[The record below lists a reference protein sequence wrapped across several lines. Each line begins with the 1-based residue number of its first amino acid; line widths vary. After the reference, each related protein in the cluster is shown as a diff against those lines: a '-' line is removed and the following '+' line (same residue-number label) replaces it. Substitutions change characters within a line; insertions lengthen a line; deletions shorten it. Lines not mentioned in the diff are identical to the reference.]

1 MKVRIVVDPYGLP
14 LGHAAHCPCD
24 ACPEVP
30 QLGAERMGALND
42 SLPPDDAEDST
53 ENQSAQKEVS

>member
-1 MKVRIVVDPYGLP
+1 MLDPYGLP
-14 LGHAAHCPCD
+14 LGHAALCPCD
-24 ACPEVP
+24 ACLEVR
-30 QLGAERMGALND
+30 QLWAERQGALND